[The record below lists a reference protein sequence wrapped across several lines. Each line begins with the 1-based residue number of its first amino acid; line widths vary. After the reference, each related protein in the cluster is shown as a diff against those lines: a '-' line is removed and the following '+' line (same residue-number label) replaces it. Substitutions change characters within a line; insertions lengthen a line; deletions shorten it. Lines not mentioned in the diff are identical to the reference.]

1 MAFGVQVAIG
11 EGDPAVLAHHIR
23 GTSRIGE
30 QHADGGVLAFHDVA
44 VVIGGDWKLALAFA
58 DRKFVQRGDVVM
70 ADPDHAGAQRL
81 VLRHGGGKVMRL
93 EGAALGEGGGIEI
106 DHHRA
111 FLQRV
116 GEMEGELF
124 AAQAGGGREI
134 RRLVPDLEGG
144 RGRRGGQQQRGTEKK
159 FFISIFL
166 FGGAPPDVSIGH
178 AVFASIHGG
187 CPDLECHVDVGML
200 PAILATRVTISS
212 SKASADP
219 RLCK

>member
-81 VLRHGGGKVMRL
+81 VLRP
-93 EGAALGEGGGIEI
+93 
-106 DHHRA
+106 
-111 FLQRV
+111 
-116 GEMEGELF
+116 
-124 AAQAGGGREI
+124 GGGREI